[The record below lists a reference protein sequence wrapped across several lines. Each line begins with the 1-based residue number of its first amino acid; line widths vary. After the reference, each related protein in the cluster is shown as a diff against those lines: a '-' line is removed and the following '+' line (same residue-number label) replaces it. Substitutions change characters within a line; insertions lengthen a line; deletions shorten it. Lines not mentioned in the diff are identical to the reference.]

1 LTKEAISSSS
11 ARSSDTE
18 ASLLLPFTF
27 LPFSFFRVQFEF
39 GQDHKISTG
48 DGASLMSAEHP
59 ASARSEPQTPA
70 DKTDAP
76 HRARQD
82 SVTQLETDDFFCVR
96 PDTPLSEAIEQMKR
110 DEGGCVIVCEEASGI
125 VGIFTERDL
134 LNKIV
139 GQQVDMNSAI
149 SEWMSPAVE
158 TLTTDATIGDAV
170 NVMNDKSYRNI
181 PLVKDG
187 QLIGSISVFDIIT
200 YLAESYPKET
210 MNLPPV
216 PAQVMDTPEGG

>member
-1 LTKEAISSSS
+1 
-11 ARSSDTE
+11 
-18 ASLLLPFTF
+18 
-27 LPFSFFRVQFEF
+27 
-39 GQDHKISTG
+39 
-48 DGASLMSAEHP
+48 MSAEYP
-59 ASARSEPQTPA
+59 ATQKSEPQTLA

-82 SVTQLETDDFFCVR
+82 SVTLLKTNDFFCVR
-96 PDTPLSEAIEQMKR
+96 PDTPLTEAIEEMKR
-110 DEGGCVIVCEEASGI
+110 DEGGCVIVCEEGGNV

-139 GQQVDMNSAI
+139 GQAVEMNSPV
-149 SEWMSPAVE
+149 SRWMSPLVE
-158 TLTTDATIGDAV
+158 TLSTEATIGDAV
-170 NVMNDKSYRNI
+170 RLMDAKSYRNI